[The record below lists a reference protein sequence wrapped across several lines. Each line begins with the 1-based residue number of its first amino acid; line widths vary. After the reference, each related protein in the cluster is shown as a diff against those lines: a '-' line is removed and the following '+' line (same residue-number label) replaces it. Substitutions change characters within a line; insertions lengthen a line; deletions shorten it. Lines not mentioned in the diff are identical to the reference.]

1 MPAPRRRHRPITSIP
16 TRFNHLGVWVGEG
29 FHCQYFLYTFY
40 KNTPPHRLA
49 RVWGSCFAGSLIDLY
64 RLIHRTNAIPT
75 GASSGGASGTKAAAP
90 ATTGAGV
97 GEVMF
102 QFFGPKIDSSRV
114 REAMEKMTE
123 RGRIGNV
130 SLVPGTKLS
139 FRQDV
144 GLMLQVGYVVL
155 VRPTI
160 HTLDT
165 NAHERYTGRDRTGY
179 FMF

>member
-1 MPAPRRRHRPITSIP
+1 MSS
-16 TRFNHLGVWVGEG
+16 EM
-29 FHCQYFLYTFY
+29 
-40 KNTPPHRLA
+40 
-49 RVWGSCFAGSLIDLY
+49 
-64 RLIHRTNAIPT
+64 TNAIPA
-75 GASSGGASGTKAAAP
+75 GISSGATSTKTGPSAAV
-90 ATTGAGV
+90 GG

-144 GLMLQVGYVVL
+144 GLMLQVGYISRSPKLSALAAISV
-155 VRPTI
+155 
-160 HTLDT
+160 
-165 NAHERYTGRDRTGY
+165 GRSGVCFYGPLGSQR
-179 FMF
+179 